1 MKTAVVLLNL
11 GGPDGPASVR
21 PFLINLFGDP
31 AILRVPGPLRFPLA
45 RWIARR
51 RTPEA
56 VRIYA
61 ELGGASPILEETRA
75 QAKALQEILD
85 GRGVYRV
92 FVAMRH
98 WHPFSEE
105 AARDVARYAPDRVCL
120 LPLYPQFSTTTTA
133 SALDAW
139 RRAARVAGI
148 DAPTTAVCCYPTNEA
163 FVSAQAETLVEAMSR
178 CVAAGGGRK
187 PRILFSAHGLP
198 RRIVAAG
205 DPYQWQVER
214 TAAAVAGKAN
224 VEAESWI
231 VCYQSRVGL
240 LQWTGPETAAEIE
253 RAGAEGVPVVVVPI
267 AFVSEH
273 SETLVE
279 LDVQYRRMAESAGV
293 PAYERAA
300 TVRTHPGFMEGLAA
314 LIAGPRGEGVGSAG
328 GSIRIRSATG
338 CRECPQA
345 FIHCAMPA
353 AGEGDGA

>member
-1 MKTAVVLLNL
+1 MKTAVVLFNL
-11 GGPDGPASVR
+11 GGPDGPAAVR
-21 PFLINLFGDP
+21 SFLTNLFGDP

-56 VRIYA
+56 MRLYA

-75 QAKALQEILD
+75 QAEALRNILD
-85 GRGVYRV
+85 ERGEYRV
-92 FVAMRH
+92 FIAMRH

-133 SALDAW
+133 SSLDAW

-148 DAPTTAVCCYPTNEA
+148 DAPTTAVCCYPTDEA

-178 CVAAGGGRK
+178 CVSASGGRK
-187 PRILFSAHGLP
+187 PRVLFSAHGLP
-198 RRIVAAG
+198 RRIVDSG

-214 TAAAVAGKAN
+214 TAEAVAEKAN
-224 VEAESWI
+224 LEAGSWV
-231 VCYQSRVGL
+231 VCYQSRVGPL
-240 LQWTGPETAAEIE
+240 RWTGPETAEEIE
-253 RAGAEGVPVVVVPI
+253 RAGVEGLPIVVVPI

-279 LDVQYRRMAESAGV
+279 LDIRYRQTAESAGV

-300 TVRTHPGFMEGLAA
+300 TVRTRPGFMEGLAA
-314 LIAGPRGEGVGSAG
+314 LVVGLRGEDAGPTGSTR
-328 GSIRIRSATG
+328 RIRSATG
-338 CRECPQA
+338 GRQCPEA
-345 FIHCAMPA
+345 FIHCAMA
-353 AGEGDGA
+353 ATGEEGGA